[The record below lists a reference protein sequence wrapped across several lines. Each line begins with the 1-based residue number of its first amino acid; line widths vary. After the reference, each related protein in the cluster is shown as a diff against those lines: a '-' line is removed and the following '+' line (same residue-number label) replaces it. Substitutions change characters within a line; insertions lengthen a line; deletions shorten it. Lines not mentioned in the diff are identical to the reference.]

1 MKPGTDSAL
10 FLSTLCPFA
19 KADRAVCNAEL
30 CGYATRIQESAR
42 LIELGARA
50 GLVAQLTGL
59 EKTTVNRL
67 YRQLH
72 GEPSPPGQMPFT
84 DTWYRAHDRRML
96 QATLVWR
103 LQHRM
108 LQTGRSAARSLIDA
122 YEAYE
127 RLIGE
132 PLFDLTRVV
141 HVPRLVNMEPGM
153 SDPVRTVGR
162 PSWRPWTVRNVLVL
176 VVGCTTGIAV
186 AIVASSCRSN
196 PEAAGGKPVPS
207 VASINIGGGCADHA
221 RIDPHVGDLLA
232 LRVTITRAAKA
243 VSARPP

>member
-1 MKPGTDSAL
+1 MKPGANSAV
-10 FLSTLCPFA
+10 FLSSLCPFA

-42 LIELGARA
+42 LIQLGARA

-103 LQHRM
+103 LHHRL
-108 LQTGRSAARSLIDA
+108 LQTGRSAARALIDA
-122 YEAYE
+122 YEAYQG
-127 RLIGE
+127 LIGD

-141 HVPRLVNMEPGM
+141 HVPRLVTMETWHELRCQDCGT
-153 SDPVRTVGR
+153 S
-162 PSWRPWTVRNVLVL
+162 
-176 VVGCTTGIAV
+176 
-186 AIVASSCRSN
+186 
-196 PEAAGGKPVPS
+196 
-207 VASINIGGGCADHA
+207 
-221 RIDPHVGDLLA
+221 LLA
-232 LRVTITRAAKA
+232 PVDSKKRACPGCRMYHRHRCRDCGFQLPFQSRGRRRETCPQCGFNKY
-243 VSARPP
+243 RGRQR

>member
-1 MKPGTDSAL
+1 MKPETDSAL
-10 FLSTLCPFA
+10 FLSSLCPFA
-19 KADRAVCNAEL
+19 KADRAVCTAEL

-42 LIELGARA
+42 LIQLGARA

-103 LQHRM
+103 LQDRL
-108 LQTGRSAARSLIDA
+108 LQTGRSAARALIDA

-127 RLIGE
+127 RLIGK

-141 HVPRLVNMEPGM
+141 HVPRLVNMETWRERPCQDCGT
-153 SDPVRTVGR
+153 SFLSPVDCTKLICHGCRLYHRHRCRDCGVQLPLQSRGR
-162 PSWRPWTVRNVLVL
+162 RRETCPQCGFNKHRGRQ
-176 VVGCTTGIAV
+176 
-186 AIVASSCRSN
+186 R
-196 PEAAGGKPVPS
+196 
-207 VASINIGGGCADHA
+207 
-221 RIDPHVGDLLA
+221 
-232 LRVTITRAAKA
+232 
-243 VSARPP
+243 

>member
-1 MKPGTDSAL
+1 MKPGTDSPV
-10 FLSTLCPFA
+10 FLSSLCPFA
-19 KADRAVCNAEL
+19 KADRAVCTVEL

-42 LIELGARA
+42 LIQLGARA

-103 LQHRM
+103 LQHRL
-108 LQTGRSAARSLIDA
+108 LQTGRSAARALIDA

-127 RLIGE
+127 KLIGE
-132 PLFDLTRVV
+132 PLFDLTRLV
-141 HVPRLVNMEPGM
+141 HVPRLVNMETWHERPCQDCGTPFLSPVDCTKPICPGCRLYHRHRCRDCGFQLPLQ
-153 SDPVRTVGR
+153 SRGR
-162 PSWRPWTVRNVLVL
+162 RREICPQCGFHKHRGRQ
-176 VVGCTTGIAV
+176 
-186 AIVASSCRSN
+186 R
-196 PEAAGGKPVPS
+196 
-207 VASINIGGGCADHA
+207 
-221 RIDPHVGDLLA
+221 
-232 LRVTITRAAKA
+232 
-243 VSARPP
+243 